1 MMVLMLVFYFMAD
14 KKARNI
20 QDGTHPGYIERIM
33 NIVQS
38 FRQELMY
45 ANITELDIKRLMR
58 Y

>member
-1 MMVLMLVFYFMAD
+1 MLVFYFMAD